1 VFSAFF
7 GLIIS
12 CFTAWLVALATY
24 WLGAKVC
31 TTVMSHTRLLPLYQG
46 FRVRPSGLLSPVKS
60 MGSKIEGRSV
70 QVNDP
75 LRRVDG

>member
-1 VFSAFF
+1 MFSAFF

-46 FRVRPSGLLSPVKS
+46 FRVSPVKS